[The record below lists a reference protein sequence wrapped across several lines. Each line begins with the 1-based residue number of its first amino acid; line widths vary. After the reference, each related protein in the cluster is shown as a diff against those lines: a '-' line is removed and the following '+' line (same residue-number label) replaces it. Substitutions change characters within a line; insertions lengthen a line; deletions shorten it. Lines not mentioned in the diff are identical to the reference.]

1 MERLVLPLS
10 EVTARIEKAVWQ
22 AIQALIERRPTDGT
36 DQPLLTATPLVV
48 GLTLLL
54 AYSPLAPF
62 LGFVPL
68 PASFLVVM
76 GFDRAALRV
85 KLRKRR
91 NPSSTAWKE
100 RRRET
105 GPAVISARLIGVSR

>member
-1 MERLVLPLS
+1 LERLVLPLS
-10 EVTARIEKAVWQ
+10 EVTARIETAVWQ

-36 DQPLLTATPLVV
+36 GQPLLTATPLVV

-76 GFDRAALRV
+76 GFVVLLYVLAAEAAKSLFYRI
-85 KLRKRR
+85 
-91 NPSSTAWKE
+91 E
-100 RRRET
+100 GRRRET
-105 GPAVISARLIGVSR
+105 GPADISARPIGISR